1 MKMNFLSR
9 LRRTISPGQRWVGAF
24 LLFFLAGCGREDI
37 RVYTVPKEKPAA
49 PRMAQNAGT
58 VKPRPQL
65 SWKLPQG
72 WRESGPGKMS
82 LASFSITGPSGQEAQ
97 VAITPLTVLAGRET
111 QIVNMW
117 REQVG
122 LDPLS
127 DEEAARQLQTVEVGG
142 EKGSLF
148 EIVGK
153 PKGGVEPVR
162 IITAMVH
169 RPDAS
174 WFYKLS
180 GDADLVESQKPTF
193 IEFLKSVQIK
203 EAAPVEMASTDTL
216 SKASWKI
223 PSGWKPL
230 PVGQMQVAKFAV
242 PERGAAKAEV
252 FVSVFENDTGG
263 KLANVNRWRKQIGLG
278 EVGETDLPALVSPLD
293 ASHPDAMLIDMTN
306 NNRQLVGAIV
316 PREGSFWF
324 YKLLGDAA
332 AVAPEKEV
340 FLAFAKSKP

>member
-1 MKMNFLSR
+1 MS
-9 LRRTISPGQRWVGAF
+9 SGQRWVGAF
-24 LLFFLAGCGREDI
+24 LLFLLAGCGRENI
-37 RVYTVPKEKPAA
+37 RVYTVPKEKPAT
-49 PRMAQNAGT
+49 PRMAQKTGT
-58 VKPRPQL
+58 VKPRPQI

-72 WRESGPGKMS
+72 WREIRHDKTRPDQMS

-122 LDPLS
+122 LEPLS

-148 EIVGK
+148 EIAGK
-153 PKGGVEPVR
+153 PKDDVEPVR

-180 GDADLVESQKPTF
+180 GDAALVESQKPTF
-193 IEFLKSVQIK
+193 IDFLKSVQIK

-216 SKASWKI
+216 SKAHWKI

-242 PERGAAKAEV
+242 PERGAARAEV
-252 FVSVFENDTGG
+252 FVSVFETDTGG
-263 KLANVNRWRKQIGLG
+263 QLANVNRCRCNRRLLDELLRHRPKHGASRAHCWR
-278 EVGETDLPALVSPLD
+278 S
-293 ASHPDAMLIDMTN
+293 
-306 NNRQLVGAIV
+306 
-316 PREGSFWF
+316 
-324 YKLLGDAA
+324 GDNTCIR
-332 AVAPEKEV
+332 PGGHRGHRGGCE
-340 FLAFAKSKP
+340 